1 MTDFQLIKNH
11 TVFFA
16 YFCYLLDSNQV
27 DVADELCE
35 IGWKLDEEIR
45 KRKITDS
52 QIKECITNTELN
64 PQDQLMVA
72 TYIYPGLDL
81 FNIEIGQT

>member
-1 MTDFQLIKNH
+1 MLKH
-11 TVFFA
+11 
-16 YFCYLLDSNQV
+16 
-27 DVADELCE
+27 
-35 IGWKLDEEIR
+35 
-45 KRKITDS
+45 RKITDS

>member
-1 MTDFQLIKNH
+1 MNSISDKKLIKNH

-35 IGWKLDEEIR
+35 IGWKLDEEIGR
-45 KRKITDS
+45 RKISNS
-52 QIKECITNTELN
+52 QINKCIEESFFESE
-64 PQDQLMVA
+64 DQLMIEK
-72 TYIYPGLDL
+72 YILSNQSNY
-81 FNIEIGQT
+81 NN